1 MDLTLDVTAR
11 NRLAW
16 NAIAGKRPGKSVD
29 FFIHGGS
36 TLDDYQAAALGEV
49 TDQRLLHLQ
58 CANGDESL
66 SLAAQGAHVV
76 GVDISEVAI
85 EAANRTAEG
94 SGLDAAFLAADV
106 YALPPDLTGFDLVYA
121 GAGAVCWLPDLDR
134 WARVVAGCLRPG
146 GRFVLYE
153 HHPVWEAL
161 SVTAKGLAANTNYFG
176 QRDAAD
182 RGDPAKHLD
191 GVVSGADFQS
201 FVWPVADVVTALIE
215 AGLVIDRLEEYPQPS
230 MYEGL
235 GERADWLPGTY
246 LVSATAGG
254 G

>member
-1 MDLTLDVTAR
+1 MDLTLDVTER

-16 NAIAGKRPGKSVD
+16 NAVAGRRPGRSVD

-36 TLDDYQAAALGEV
+36 TLDDQEAAALGEV

-58 CANGDESL
+58 CANGDGSL

-76 GVDISEVAI
+76 GVDISEVAV
-85 EAANRTAEG
+85 EAANRTADG
-94 SGLDAAFLAADV
+94 SGLDATFLAADV
-106 YALPPDLTGFDLVYA
+106 YSLPPNLTGFDLVYTSA
-121 GAGAVCWLPDLDR
+121 RTVCWLPDLDR
-134 WARVVAGCLRPG
+134 WAQVVAGCLRAG

-153 HHPVWEAL
+153 RHPVWEAL
-161 SVTAKGLAANTNYFG
+161 SVKETGLVVGTNYFG
-176 QRDAAD
+176 QRVTVG
-182 RGDPAKHLD
+182 RDPAKYPE
-191 GVVSGADFQS
+191 GAADFQC

-215 AGLVIDRLEEYPQPS
+215 AGLVIDRLEEHPQPS

-235 GERADWLPGTY
+235 GEHADWLPGTY

-254 G
+254 A